1 MTDAAVVCRELD
13 CGEAVAVLH
22 NAHFGE
28 GSGPIWMENVACT
41 GSEST
46 LKNCTSAGW
55 GKHNCLHSEDAGV
68 ICSGHVTRLVDGFN
82 LCSGRLE
89 LLRGNKWGT
98 VCDAAFDQQDAEVV
112 CRELGCGAPGE
123 ILGGAAFG
131 RGEGHVLS
139 DEFECG
145 GNESEIFLCPKSP
158 SQKENCS
165 RDNDVG
171 LTCTAYTEFKLV
183 GGLDSCAG
191 RVELQYLDEWGTVCD
206 VSWDMRAASVLCRQ
220 LNCGSALGI
229 VGSDHFGEGSGHI
242 WSDVFDCQGN
252 ETHLSECVISSWSR
266 ASCTHEQDVG
276 VICSDSS
283 KSLQDGMLRTIGE
296 RECEGEVEV
305 YYHQAWRRVLFISFG
320 FPEASVDCRQ
330 LGCGSVVKFWTSS
343 PSSIKGTELCITDF
357 SCSGNEAHIYQCR
370 IIAGKVCS
378 HSQYASVICSGET
391 LMSLRL
397 VGSGSD
403 CAGRLEIFHK
413 DSWGTVCDDSW
424 DIEDAQVVCRQLQ
437 CGEPLSAPVPAWFGP
452 GTGPI
457 WLDEVECLGNETSLL
472 SCSSKRWGQHDCGHN
487 EDVGVV
493 CSEFKEVRLT
503 EGCSGNLEVFYN
515 GTWGN
520 VCMNQMDSDTASL
533 ICQEL
538 NCGKSGSVD
547 WARPRV
553 ASAPNWLDSMKCR
566 PHDVTLWQCPSSPW
580 GQNEC
585 TDVEVAQITCSDRLP
600 LRLMG
605 GEGQC
610 SGRLEVYHNGTWG
623 SVCDDLWDMRDAQ
636 VVCRVECRGS
646 EIQLW
651 DCSLSLKN
659 HTDCSKERHAKVTCT
674 AVVTRWTTTSKTP
687 APRHSVPSAVFL
699 VLGTL
704 FLLLMVLL
712 VVMFYQNRV
721 MRRALTKRR
730 RMTVSEV
737 VYEEINDRFITKR
750 SSNTVQRGGNED
762 EVTPEDYDDVKSVGD
777 VQQNVQM
784 EVLHEGQWGTVCS
797 FSWGMTD
804 AAVVCRELDCGEAV
818 AVLHN
823 AHFGEGSG
831 PIWMDNVACSGSES
845 TLKNCTSA
853 GWGKHNCLHSE
864 DAGVICS
871 GHVTRL
877 VDGFNL
883 CSGRLELL
891 RGNKWGTV
899 CDAAFDQQ
907 DAEVVCRELGCG
919 APGEILGGAA
929 FGRGEGHVLSDEF
942 QCGGN
947 ESEIFHCPKSPSQKQ
962 NCSHHN
968 DVGLTC
974 RAYTEFKLVGGPDS
988 CAGRVELRYLSE
1000 WGTVCDASWDM
1011 RAASVLC
1018 RQLNCGS
1025 ALGVVG
1031 LDRSGQGSGHIWS
1044 DVFDCQGNETHL
1056 SECVI
1061 SSWSRASCS
1070 HEQDVGVI
1078 CSDSSKSLQ
1087 DGMLRLIGE
1096 RECEGQVEVYFR
1108 QVWRRVL
1115 MDSFGFSEASV
1126 VCRQL
1131 GCGSAVKFWTSSPS
1145 SIKGTEVCITDAGC
1159 TGNEAHVFQCRGNPG
1174 ADCSHCQ
1181 YLSVICSGETL
1192 MSLRLVGSGSDCAGR
1207 LEILHKDSWG
1217 TVCDDSWD
1225 IKDAQVVCRQLQCG
1239 EALSA
1244 PVPAWFGPGTG
1255 PIWLDEVECLGN
1267 ETSLLSCS
1275 SKRWGQHDCGHSED
1289 VGVVCSEFKEVRLTE
1304 GCSGNLEVFYNG
1316 TWGNVCMNQMD
1327 SDTASLICQELNC
1340 GKSGS
1345 VDWARPRV
1353 ASAPNWLD
1361 LVKCRPHDVTL
1372 WQCPSSPWG
1381 QNECT
1386 DVEVAQIT
1394 CSEEKSLNARSHLT
1408 CSASTAQRPCS
1419 DRLPLRLMGG
1429 EGQCSGRLEVYHNGT
1444 WGSVCDDLWDMRDA
1458 QVVCRQLGCGQALRA
1473 DGSVVSGHGE
1483 DTVWLSRVECR
1494 GSEIQLWDCSLSL
1507 KNHTDCS
1514 KERHAEVTCTDQ
1526 SSLPEATTVVTRRTT
1541 TSKTQSPAPRHSVP
1555 SAIFLVLGTLLLLL
1569 VVLLVVMFYQNRA
1582 MRRALSKRK
1591 HMTVSEVVYE
1601 EINDRFITKRTSN
1614 TVQRG
1619 GNEEEVTPEDY
1630 DDVRS
1635 VGDVQ
1640 QNVQKMEYENV
1651 VEETLKGERK
1661 LSEDYINTTEAT
1673 K

>member
-1 MTDAAVVCRELD
+1 MT
-13 CGEAVAVLH
+13 
-22 NAHFGE
+22 
-28 GSGPIWMENVACT
+28 M
-41 GSEST
+41 T
-46 LKNCTSAGW
+46 LMDDFSY
-55 GKHNCLHSEDAGV
+55 
-68 ICSGHVTRLVDGFN
+68 
-82 LCSGRLE
+82 
-89 LLRGNKWGT
+89 
-98 VCDAAFDQQDAEVV
+98 
-112 CRELGCGAPGE
+112 
-123 ILGGAAFG
+123 
-131 RGEGHVLS
+131 
-139 DEFECG
+139 
-145 GNESEIFLCPKSP
+145 
-158 SQKENCS
+158 
-165 RDNDVG
+165 
-171 LTCTAYTEFKLV
+171 TAYTAFKLV
-183 GGLDSCAG
+183 GGPDSCAG
-191 RVELQYLDEWGTVCD
+191 RVELRYLNEWGTVCD
-206 VSWDMRAASVLCRQ
+206 ASWDMRAASVLCRQ
-220 LNCGSALGI
+220 LNCGSALG
-229 VGSDHFGEGSGHI
+229 VMGSDHFGEGSGHI

-252 ETHLSECVISSWSR
+252 ETHLSDCVISSCSR
-266 ASCTHEQDVG
+266 ASCSHEQDVG

-283 KSLQDGMLRTIGE
+283 KSLQDGMVRTTGE

-305 YYHQAWRRVLFISFG
+305 YSRQSWRRVLFNSFG
-320 FPEASVDCRQ
+320 FPEASVVCRQ
-330 LGCGSVVKFWTSS
+330 LGCGSAVKFWSS
-343 PSSIKGTELCITDF
+343 PPSSIKGTEVCLTDF
-357 SCSGNEAHIYQCR
+357 SCSD
-370 IIAGKVCS
+370 
-378 HSQYASVICSGET
+378 SGPR
-391 LMSLRL
+391 SLRL

-413 DSWGTVCDDSW
+413 NSWGTVCDDSW

-437 CGEPLSAPVPAWFGP
+437 CGEPLSVPVPAWFGP

-553 ASAPNWLDSMKCR
+553 ASAPNWLDLMKCR

-585 TDVEVAQITCSDRLP
+585 TDVEVAQITCSDSVRLVN
-600 LRLMG
+600 G
-605 GEGQC
+605 GKRC
-610 SGRLEVYHNGTWG
+610 AGRV
-623 SVCDDLWDMRDAQ
+623 
-636 VVCRVECRGS
+636 
-646 EIQLW
+646 
-651 DCSLSLKN
+651 
-659 HTDCSKERHAKVTCT
+659 
-674 AVVTRWTTTSKTP
+674 
-687 APRHSVPSAVFL
+687 
-699 VLGTL
+699 
-704 FLLLMVLL
+704 
-712 VVMFYQNRV
+712 
-721 MRRALTKRR
+721 
-730 RMTVSEV
+730 
-737 VYEEINDRFITKR
+737 
-750 SSNTVQRGGNED
+750 
-762 EVTPEDYDDVKSVGD
+762 
-777 VQQNVQM
+777 

-797 FSWGMTD
+797 FYWDMTD

-831 PIWMDNVACSGSES
+831 PIWMENVACSGSES

-853 GWGKHNCLHSE
+853 GWGKHSCLHSE

-947 ESEIFHCPKSPSQKQ
+947 ESEIFLCPKSPSQKP
-962 NCSHHN
+962 NCSHSN

-974 RAYTEFKLVGGPDS
+974 TAYTEFKLVGGPDS
-988 CAGRVELRYLSE
+988 CAGRVELRYLNE
-1000 WGTVCDASWDM
+1000 WGTVCDVSWDM

-1031 LDRSGQGSGHIWS
+1031 LDRFGEGSGQIWS

-1087 DGMLRLIGE
+1087 EGMLRTIGE
-1096 RECEGQVEVYFR
+1096 RECEGEFEVYSR
-1108 QVWRRVL
+1108 KAWRRFLVN
-1115 MDSFGFSEASV
+1115 SYGFPEASV
-1126 VCRQL
+1126 VCRLL
-1131 GCGSAVKFWTSSPS
+1131 GCGSAVKFWSSHPS
-1145 SIKGTEVCITDAGC
+1145 SIKGTELCLTDVSC
-1159 TGNEAHVFQCRGNPG
+1159 SGNEAHVYQCRSSPG
-1174 ADCSHCQ
+1174 ADCAHYQ
-1181 YLSVICSGETL
+1181 YPSVICSNSGPR
-1192 MSLRLVGSGSDCAGR
+1192 SLRLVGSGSDCAGR
-1207 LEILHKDSWG
+1207 LEIFHNNSWG

-1225 IKDAQVVCRQLQCG
+1225 IEDAQVVCRQLQCG

-1275 SKRWGQHDCGHSED
+1275 SKRWGQHDCGHNED
-1289 VGVVCSEFKEVRLTE
+1289 VGVVCSEFKEIRLTE

-1361 LVKCRPHDVTL
+1361 LMKCRPHDVTL

-1394 CSEEKSLNARSHLT
+1394 CSEEESSNPRSHLT

-1419 DRLPLRLMGG
+1419 GRLPLRLMGG
-1429 EGQCSGRLEVYHNGT
+1429 EDQCSGRLEVYHNGT

-1494 GSEIQLWDCSLSL
+1494 GSEFQLWDCSLSL

-1514 KERHAEVTCTDQ
+1514 KERHAKVTC
-1526 SSLPEATTVVTRRTT
+1526 TVVTRRTT
-1541 TSKTQSPAPRHSVP
+1541 TSKTLSPAPRHSVP

-1619 GNEEEVTPEDY
+1619 GNEEEITPEDY

-1651 VEETLKGERK
+1651 VEETLKGQRK
-1661 LSEDYINTTEAT
+1661 LSEDYVNTTEAT

>member
-1 MTDAAVVCRELD
+1 
-13 CGEAVAVLH
+13 
-22 NAHFGE
+22 
-28 GSGPIWMENVACT
+28 
-41 GSEST
+41 
-46 LKNCTSAGW
+46 
-55 GKHNCLHSEDAGV
+55 
-68 ICSGHVTRLVDGFN
+68 
-82 LCSGRLE
+82 
-89 LLRGNKWGT
+89 
-98 VCDAAFDQQDAEVV
+98 
-112 CRELGCGAPGE
+112 
-123 ILGGAAFG
+123 
-131 RGEGHVLS
+131 
-139 DEFECG
+139 
-145 GNESEIFLCPKSP
+145 
-158 SQKENCS
+158 
-165 RDNDVG
+165 
-171 LTCTAYTEFKLV
+171 
-183 GGLDSCAG
+183 
-191 RVELQYLDEWGTVCD
+191 
-206 VSWDMRAASVLCRQ
+206 
-220 LNCGSALGI
+220 
-229 VGSDHFGEGSGHI
+229 
-242 WSDVFDCQGN
+242 
-252 ETHLSECVISSWSR
+252 
-266 ASCTHEQDVG
+266 
-276 VICSDSS
+276 
-283 KSLQDGMLRTIGE
+283 
-296 RECEGEVEV
+296 
-305 YYHQAWRRVLFISFG
+305 
-320 FPEASVDCRQ
+320 
-330 LGCGSVVKFWTSS
+330 
-343 PSSIKGTELCITDF
+343 
-357 SCSGNEAHIYQCR
+357 
-370 IIAGKVCS
+370 
-378 HSQYASVICSGET
+378 
-391 LMSLRL
+391 
-397 VGSGSD
+397 
-403 CAGRLEIFHK
+403 
-413 DSWGTVCDDSW
+413 
-424 DIEDAQVVCRQLQ
+424 
-437 CGEPLSAPVPAWFGP
+437 
-452 GTGPI
+452 
-457 WLDEVECLGNETSLL
+457 
-472 SCSSKRWGQHDCGHN
+472 
-487 EDVGVV
+487 
-493 CSEFKEVRLT
+493 
-503 EGCSGNLEVFYN
+503 
-515 GTWGN
+515 
-520 VCMNQMDSDTASL
+520 
-533 ICQEL
+533 
-538 NCGKSGSVD
+538 
-547 WARPRV
+547 
-553 ASAPNWLDSMKCR
+553 
-566 PHDVTLWQCPSSPW
+566 
-580 GQNEC
+580 
-585 TDVEVAQITCSDRLP
+585 
-600 LRLMG
+600 
-605 GEGQC
+605 
-610 SGRLEVYHNGTWG
+610 
-623 SVCDDLWDMRDAQ
+623 
-636 VVCRVECRGS
+636 
-646 EIQLW
+646 
-651 DCSLSLKN
+651 
-659 HTDCSKERHAKVTCT
+659 
-674 AVVTRWTTTSKTP
+674 
-687 APRHSVPSAVFL
+687 
-699 VLGTL
+699 
-704 FLLLMVLL
+704 
-712 VVMFYQNRV
+712 
-721 MRRALTKRR
+721 
-730 RMTVSEV
+730 
-737 VYEEINDRFITKR
+737 
-750 SSNTVQRGGNED
+750 
-762 EVTPEDYDDVKSVGD
+762 
-777 VQQNVQM
+777 
-784 EVLHEGQWGTVCS
+784 
-797 FSWGMTD
+797 MTD

-947 ESEIFHCPKSPSQKQ
+947 ESEIFLCPKSTSQKQ
-962 NCSHHN
+962 NCSHDN

-974 RAYTEFKLVGGPDS
+974 SAYTEFKLVGGLDS
-988 CAGRVELRYLSE
+988 CAGRVELRYLNE

-1031 LDRSGQGSGHIWS
+1031 LDRFGEGSGHIWS

-1087 DGMLRLIGE
+1087 DGMLRTTGE
-1096 RECEGQVEVYFR
+1096 GECEGEVELYYR
-1108 QVWRRVL
+1108 KAWRRVL
-1115 MDSFGFSEASV
+1115 LNSFGFPEASV

-1131 GCGSAVKFWTSSPS
+1131 GCGSAVKFWTSFPS
-1145 SIKGTEVCITDAGC
+1145 SIKGTEMCLTDFSC
-1159 TGNEAHVFQCRGNPG
+1159 SGNEAHVYQCRRIAGTV
-1174 ADCSHCQ
+1174 CSHSE
-1181 YLSVICSGETL
+1181 YPSVTCSGETL
-1192 MSLRLVGSGSDCAGR
+1192 MSLRLVGTRSDCAGR
-1207 LEILHKDSWG
+1207 LEIFHKNSWG

-1225 IKDAQVVCRQLQCG
+1225 IEDAQVVCRQLQCG
-1239 EALSA
+1239 EALSV

-1361 LVKCRPHDVTL
+1361 LMKCRPHDVTL

-1394 CSEEKSLNARSHLT
+1394 CSEEKNLNPRSHLT

-1419 DRLPLRLMGG
+1419 NRLPLRLMGG

-1494 GSEIQLWDCSLSL
+1494 GSEFQLWDCSLSL

-1514 KERHAEVTCTDQ
+1514 KERHAKVTCTDGATIFVRLVNGGKRCAGRVEVLHEGQWGTVCSYYWDKTDAAVVCRELDCGEAVAVLHNAHFGEGSGPIWMDNVACSGSESTLKNCTSAGWGKNNCLHSEDAGVICSVYTEFKLVGGPDSCAGRVELRYLNEWGTVCDASWDMRAASVLCRQLNCGSALGVVGLDRFGQGSGQIWSDVFDCQGNETHLSECVISSWSRASCSHEQDVGVICSDSSKSLQDGTLRTIGERECEGEFEIYSRKAWRRYLVNSYGFPEASVVCRLLGCGSATKFWSSHPSSIKGTELCLTDVLCSGNEAHVFQCRHSPGADCAHYQYPSVICSDSGPRSLRLVGSGSDCAGRLEIFHKNSWGTVCDDSWDIEDAQVVCRQLQCGEALSAPVPAWFGPGTGPIWLDEVECLGNETSLLSCSSKRWGQHDCGHSEDVGVVCSEFTEVRLTEGCSGNLEVFYNGTWDQ
-1526 SSLPEATTVVTRRTT
+1526 SSPPETT
-1541 TSKTQSPAPRHSVP
+1541 TGECHCYELESNDIYRFLTNISCYQMDHNLKDSISSSTSFCSFGSFLGSRNTAPTAGGAS
-1555 SAIFLVLGTLLLLL
+1555 
-1569 VVLLVVMFYQNRA
+1569 
-1582 MRRALSKRK
+1582 ALSKRK
-1591 HMTVSEVVYE
+1591 HMTISEVVYE
-1601 EINDRFITKRTSN
+1601 EINERFITKRTSN

-1619 GNEEEVTPEDY
+1619 GNEEEATPEDY

-1661 LSEDYINTTEAT
+1661 LSEDYVNTTEVT